1 MFEVGKLSD
10 ESLDSL
16 VCELDRICIDDSEG
30 EAQRYFEHA
39 LTLRSTVHFLRNA
52 RQAVESDS
60 NGGHAWAGGLDL
72 IRVESLQSLDP
83 EIYSRLM
90 CKNYSLL
97 VAMAPL
103 SMEIRSSTIEAL
115 PPIWGPPIPEFT
127 SPWFKLFLYNMTQQG
142 PPTLLLAKGMR
153 LRRLPKVFR
162 RFDRVLITP
171 WGHDS
176 GLVPA
181 SNALVTLNEALTHS
195 ALMIQGYGAQRPME
209 KFHIPFPFNLD
220 EKDDDPLNDFWSQHP
235 VVQRVR
241 EELDLQSCCGFITMV
256 NLNSAQDPHVQRSRS
271 STYSLSSPSIG
282 TKGKT
287 YEIEVLVQIAAI

>member
-16 VCELDRICIDDSEG
+16 LSELDRISIEDSEG

-39 LTLRSTVHFLRNA
+39 LTLRSTVHFLRN
-52 RQAVESDS
+52 QENES
-60 NGGHAWAGGLDL
+60 WAGGLDL

-83 EIYSRLM
+83 DIYSRLM
-90 CKNYSLL
+90 SKNYHLL

-103 SMEIRSSTIEAL
+103 SMEIRPSTAL
-115 PPIWGPPIPEFT
+115 PPFWGPPIPEFT
-127 SPWFKLFLYNMTQQG
+127 SPWFKLFLYNLTQQG

-176 GLVPA
+176 GLVP
-181 SNALVTLNEALTHS
+181 STNALITLNEALTHS
-195 ALMIQGYGAQRPME
+195 ALMVQGYGAQKHLE
-209 KFHIPFPFNLD
+209 KFYIPFPFD
-220 EKDDDPLNDFWSQHP
+220 GSLNDFWCKHP
-235 VVQRVR
+235 VVQRMR
-241 EELDLQSCCGFITMV
+241 QELDLQSCCGFLTMV
-256 NLNSAQDPHVQRSRS
+256 NLNQVAESHVHRSRS
-271 STYSLSSPSIG
+271 STLSLSSSSNG
-282 TKGKT
+282 AKGSS
-287 YEIEVLVQIAAI
+287 AF